1 MRKALWACIV
11 LPSACMA
18 FIASVRDFGATSL
31 SSEVWNLPL
40 AVSLA
45 SISVL
50 VANLATG
57 RFGLALPG
65 RFVSGAYV
73 ACGLSAAMLI
83 LSPFGL
89 GSPAW
94 LCCTSPALVL
104 VSAWTYYSSLR
115 DPEGG
120 AELSGGSYGRAQ
132 GQCETDFEF
141 ILGFEMAPQD

>member
-1 MRKALWACIV
+1 MRKACWACIV
-11 LPSACMA
+11 LPGACLA
-18 FIASVRDFGATSL
+18 FIASVPDFGASSL
-31 SSEVWNLPL
+31 SSELWTLPL
-40 AVSLA
+40 TVSLA

-57 RFGLALPG
+57 RIGLALPG

-73 ACGLSAAMLI
+73 ACGLSAAMLT

-94 LCCTSPALVL
+94 LCYTSPVLVL

-115 DPEGG
+115 EPEGG
-120 AELSGGSYGRAQ
+120 AELSGETYGHAQ
-132 GQCETDFEF
+132 GQWETDFESF
-141 ILGFEMAPQD
+141 GSFETAPQD